1 MCFYIVNNLLLFAL
15 ILFLILRIKFLIS
28 KQKQDIKYYESQLS
42 SVILRAEDTI
52 ENQIMQFNKT
62 VLAPSD
68 LNNILK
74 EIKDLKEI
82 GKISLE
88 SSNVLYSL
96 ISRFLEL
103 EKENR
108 KIRQDQEKIFKE
120 IERINQALENPLRR
134 FRPREF
140 VRRK

>member
-1 MCFYIVNNLLLFAL
+1 MYFYIINNLLLFAL
-15 ILFLILRIKFLIS
+15 ILFLIFRIKFLIS

-42 SVILRAEDTI
+42 SAILRAEDTI
-52 ENQIMQFNKT
+52 ENQIMQFNKMI
-62 VLAPSD
+62 LAPSD

-74 EIKDLKEI
+74 EMKDLKEI

-120 IERINQALENPLRR
+120 IERINQALENPLRK

-140 VRRK
+140 IRRK

>member
-1 MCFYIVNNLLLFAL
+1 MYFYIVNNLLLFAL

-120 IERINQALENPLRR
+120 IERINQALENPLRK

-140 VRRK
+140 IRRK

>member
-1 MCFYIVNNLLLFAL
+1 MYFYVANNLLLFAL

-68 LNNILK
+68 LNSILK

-140 VRRK
+140 VRRG

>member
-1 MCFYIVNNLLLFAL
+1 MYFYVANNLLLFAL

-68 LNNILK
+68 LNSILK

-140 VRRK
+140 IRRG